1 MGFLKNLFKKDKHS
15 AIDDE
20 VINQSFTEFNNLMNM
35 DLKDIFT
42 LEDENKFV
50 TAMSNYLGKKSDYGD
65 NLEVLSE
72 CERIFYTTDI
82 FEGEINN
89 GGFEQYIYNSS
100 GQTANE
106 IITALNIIG
115 AKQITEIYQK
125 VFDIFSCEI
134 PTEQEKREEWFDKKL
149 DDTLGELI
157 EQCDSDY
164 YNLSLDTDKLKY
176 NYAMKNKEYFS

>member
-1 MGFLKNLFKKDKHS
+1 MGFLKNLFKKDTRSK
-15 AIDDE
+15 IDDE
-20 VINQSFTEFNNLMNM
+20 AVNKSFEAFNKLMDM

-50 TAMSNYLGKKSDYGD
+50 TAMNGYLGKKSDYGD

-72 CERIFYTTDI
+72 CEKIFYTTDI

-106 IITALNIIG
+106 IIAALNAIG
-115 AKQITEIYQK
+115 AEQIAEIYQK
-125 VFDIFSCEI
+125 IFDIFGCEI
-134 PTEQEKREEWFDKKL
+134 PAEQEEREEWFDEKL
-149 DDTLGELI
+149 DDMLGELI